1 MRTCEH
7 CGKAFTPSKYKKR
20 VQRFCSE
27 PCGRQWWKEHSD
39 QRKKYTFV
47 CKYCGQEYQVHD
59 KNRNQFCCREH
70 AFAYKTARSEQRK
83 RDKELGIGASCKI
96 FIGTCVECGKP
107 FVHRRRRTICSR
119 ECKLARGRRL
129 WGEHKEAIGR
139 KQGRIQRI
147 ACQHCGREFEQVVY
161 NKVKIYCSRKCA
173 RAAWRVANP
182 EKATLM
188 KAIERRRRRAMKMAT
203 LHVDI
208 DPWAVYERDGW
219 RCGICGRKVRRGLS
233 FPHPMSAS
241 LDHIVPLASGG
252 SHTWDNVQCAHF
264 ICNSRKG
271 ASEGGQLLLPVLSEL
286 T

>member
-1 MRTCEH
+1 MGKRGPKPEQGPLCLV
-7 CGKAFTPSKYKKR
+7 CGKPVRLKR
-20 VQRFCSE
+20 N
-27 PCGRQWWKEHSD
+27 
-39 QRKKYTFV
+39 
-47 CKYCGQEYQVHD
+47 KYCSRACMGKAIGFQAYLEDRVCLY
-59 KNRNQFCCREH
+59 CR
-70 AFAYKTARSEQRK
+70 
-83 RDKELGIGASCKI
+83 KI
-96 FIGTCVECGKP
+96 FSPRENEQVYCSNRCAGLARHYPGEIGPHCKLVIADCSECGKP
-107 FVHRRRRTICSR
+107 FVQRFGRVVCSR
-119 ECKLARGRRL
+119 ECSLVRGRRI
-129 WGEHKEAIGR
+129 WGERKEAIGR
-139 KQGRIQRI
+139 KQGRIQRM

-161 NKVKIYCSRKCA
+161 NQVKIYCSRKCA
-173 RAAWRVANP
+173 RDAWRIANP

-188 KAIERRRRRAMKMAT
+188 KAIGRHRRRARKMAT
-203 LHVDI
+203 LHVAI